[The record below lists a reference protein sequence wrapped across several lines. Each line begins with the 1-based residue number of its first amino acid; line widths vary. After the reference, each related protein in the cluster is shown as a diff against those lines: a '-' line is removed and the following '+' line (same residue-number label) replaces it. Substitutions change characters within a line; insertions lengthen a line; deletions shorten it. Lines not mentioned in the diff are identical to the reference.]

1 MPYNYT
7 ALCYTSGMKGHA
19 RKTELQK
26 VTVMLP
32 RDLLERAKRASG
44 LGITPAIRKG
54 LEAVAATHAY
64 ETLLKLR
71 GKERFSIS
79 LKELRRD

>member
-1 MPYNYT
+1 M
-7 ALCYTSGMKGHA
+7 
-19 RKTELQK
+19 QK

-32 RDLLERAKRASG
+32 RDLVERAKRASG

-54 LEAVAATHAY
+54 LEAIAATEAY
-64 ETLLKLR
+64 EALRKLR

-79 LKELRRD
+79 LKELRGD